1 MYRNSKD
8 NDGYCGNS
16 SLLRWDVALPGWLVR
31 MSVSNKFSVK
41 FGRVRRGSESKRSCA
56 SFGFQ
61 Y

>member
-31 MSVSNKFSVK
+31 MSVSNKFSCEVWSCAE
-41 FGRVRRGSESKRSCA
+41 GSESKRSCA

>member
-1 MYRNSKD
+1 MDIVEILRCC
-8 NDGYCGNS
+8 DGM
-16 SLLRWDVALPGWLVR
+16 LRWDVALPGWLVR